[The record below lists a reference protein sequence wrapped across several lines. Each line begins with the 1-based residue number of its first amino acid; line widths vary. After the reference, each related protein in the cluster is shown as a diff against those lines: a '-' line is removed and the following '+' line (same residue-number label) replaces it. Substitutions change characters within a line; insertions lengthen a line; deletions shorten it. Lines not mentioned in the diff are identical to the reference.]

1 MAELSYDR
9 LSDQEIADRL
19 VHLPGWMVEDG
30 ALTRLYSFPNY
41 ASGVVFASAVGYL
54 ADALNHHPDLTI
66 GYQKVRVTLTTH
78 DTGGGLTA
86 YDFEL
91 ASRIDERL
99 G

>member
-9 LSDQEIADRL
+9 LSDTEIADRL
-19 VHLPGWMVEDG
+19 VRLPGWTVEHG
-30 ALTRLYSFPNY
+30 ALTRLYTFPTY

-78 DTGGGLTA
+78 DAGGGLTA

-91 ASRIDERL
+91 ARRIDERL